1 MTSNHLGQEHDP
13 EIDEENVQ
21 DEFIDPNDVFIE
33 VQDDDGADYPMD
45 EDDEDAAGPSRADI
59 IHEDT
64 SIQRFTNHTNSVF
77 TVAVHPSAQLAVSG
91 GEDDLGYIWDYST
104 GEELVKL
111 TGHTD
116 SVTDAGFSHDG
127 EMVATGGMDGKI
139 RVWKRVGKENFR
151 RWTFLTEL
159 TGPDEVTWMRWHPK
173 GNVLLAG
180 SNDTTA
186 WLWNLPSGSTM
197 QVFAGHASPVVCGEF
212 TPDGKRIVTADDDGT
227 LIFWD
232 PRSPTPLWKLT
243 PDDGR
248 FDLDGITSLA
258 INPASTVAVVGGAS
272 GGVRI
277 VNLNKGD
284 IVGSLSAHKEGES
297 VEAIAFVGF
306 AGTAEVVVTGSTDG
320 KASVW
325 DLNTLK
331 VRNSLEHGEPVTCL
345 VPLPAP
351 KSHLVVSGSA
361 DNALRTW
368 DTRTGALVKEHR
380 GHHGPVLGTA
390 VGREGNFVLSA
401 GDDGACLV
409 FTAE

>member
-1 MTSNHLGQEHDP
+1 MTSNHLGQEPDP

-33 VQDDDGADYPMD
+33 VQEDDGADYPMD
-45 EDDEDAAGPSRADI
+45 EDDEDGAGPSGADI

-116 SVTDAGFSHDG
+116 SVTDAGFSYDG

-258 INPASTVAVVGGAS
+258 VNPASTVAVVGGAS

-331 VRNSLEHGEPVTCL
+331 VRNLLDHGEPVTCL

-361 DNALRTW
+361 DNTLRTW

-380 GHHGPVLGTA
+380 GHHGPVLGAA

-409 FTAE
+409 FAAE